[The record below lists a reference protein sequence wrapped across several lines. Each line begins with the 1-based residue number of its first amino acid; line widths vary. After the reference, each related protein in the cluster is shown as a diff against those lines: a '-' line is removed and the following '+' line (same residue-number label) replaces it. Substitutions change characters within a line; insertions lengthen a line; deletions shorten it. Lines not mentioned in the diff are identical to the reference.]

1 MKSFLLSQLQVSV
14 TGIFMD
20 ADRSY
25 ALLKESLCLYPVQ
38 KYSDDLYNLMHPNCP
53 VFFFFKYHQF
63 HQRIVHLY
71 QASLNSEM
79 GNVESLHVKVRWH
92 DC

>member
-1 MKSFLLSQLQVSV
+1 MNAFKKEQGKKKNMKSFLLSQLQVSV

-25 ALLKESLCLYPVQ
+25 ALLKESLCLYPVR

-53 VFFFFKYHQF
+53 VFFLK
-63 HQRIVHLY
+63 IPTI
-71 QASLNSEM
+71 SS
-79 GNVESLHVKVRWH
+79 K
-92 DC
+92 DCAFVSSFSQ